1 MRSARAYV
9 GLGSNLGDRL
19 ITLQSAARHL
29 QRALP
34 GVVLSAWSTIY
45 ESRPIGPAHHAFLN
59 AAVELRGSIEPEAL
73 LQALHRIEALH
84 GRRRQFRWGA
94 RTLDLDLLVVL
105 RAGKSLRRASE
116 FLTLPHPGLQQRD
129 FVLAPLAE
137 LNPGLRPDGR
147 HRVDKLLETLPTV
160 ARTIFERRQ
169 EPLC

>member
-19 ITLQSAARHL
+19 MTLQSATRHL

-34 GVVLSAWSTIY
+34 GVVLSACSTIY
-45 ESRPIGPAHHAFLN
+45 ESRPIGPARHAFLN
-59 AAVELRGSIEPEAL
+59 AAVELRGSIDPEAL
-73 LQALHRIEALH
+73 LQALLRIEALH
-84 GRRRQFRWGA
+84 GRRREIRWGA

-105 RAGKSLRRASE
+105 REGESLERASE
-116 FLTLPHPGLQQRD
+116 HLTLPHPGLHQRD

-147 HRVDKLLETLPTV
+147 HRVDRLLEALPTV
-160 ARTIFERRQ
+160 TRTIFERLQ